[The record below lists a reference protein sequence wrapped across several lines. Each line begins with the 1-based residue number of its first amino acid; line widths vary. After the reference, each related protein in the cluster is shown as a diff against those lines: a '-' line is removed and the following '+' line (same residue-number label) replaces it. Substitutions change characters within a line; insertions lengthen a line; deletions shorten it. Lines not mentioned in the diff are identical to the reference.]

1 MLFSSK
7 NKIEVELDLSNYAIK
22 SGLKNAADVDTSK
35 YVKKADLAT
44 LKSDVDELDINKLKN
59 VPSCLD
65 SLKSKVDKLDAG
77 KLLPVPTH
85 LTKLSD
91 VVKNEVV
98 KKDVYNELVKNVNA
112 IDTSKFVKNRLW
124 WQDQG
129 YRKKH
134 LVLLNV
140 ANTDAYTAV
149 KIKMPRLV
157 I

>member
-1 MLFSSK
+1 M
-7 NKIEVELDLSNYAIK
+7 
-22 SGLKNAADVDTSK
+22 
-35 YVKKADLAT
+35 
-44 LKSDVDELDINKLKN
+44 
-59 VPSCLD
+59 
-65 SLKSKVDKLDAG
+65 DKLDAG

>member
-91 VVKNEVV
+91 VVKNEVG

-112 IDTSKFVKNRLW
+112 IDTSKFVKNRL
-124 WQDQG
+124 
-129 YRKKH
+129 
-134 LVLLNV
+134 
-140 ANTDAYTAV
+140 
-149 KIKMPRLV
+149 
-157 I
+157 